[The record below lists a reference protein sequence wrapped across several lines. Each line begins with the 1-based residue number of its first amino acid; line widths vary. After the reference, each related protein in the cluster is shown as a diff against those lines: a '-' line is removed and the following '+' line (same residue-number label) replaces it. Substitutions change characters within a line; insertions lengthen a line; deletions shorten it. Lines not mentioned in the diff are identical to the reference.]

1 MLMKMTCD
9 GARGALEL
17 GETRIVAIESIQQA
31 SIQ

>member
-1 MLMKMTCD
+1 MKMIRD
-9 GARGALEL
+9 GVCGALEL